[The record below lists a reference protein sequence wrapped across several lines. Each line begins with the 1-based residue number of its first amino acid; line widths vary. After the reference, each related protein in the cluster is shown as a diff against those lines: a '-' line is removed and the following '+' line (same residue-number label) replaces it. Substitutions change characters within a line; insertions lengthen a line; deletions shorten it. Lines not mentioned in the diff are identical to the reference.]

1 MGRWTRAEHEKFIQ
15 GKHFFPITGQTLN
28 SESSWPTCLF
38 GFAVRSLT
46 MLGLKLYG
54 KSWKKVEKH
63 IGSRCGAQ
71 IRSHAQK
78 FFIRLSKKYPKEDPL
93 DLLLRTNF
101 DPEIA
106 YIGIEDED
114 DEIKEQAKENRSQSL
129 LEMSDIER
137 DIEEMR

>member
-1 MGRWTRAEHEKFIQ
+1 
-15 GKHFFPITGQTLN
+15 
-28 SESSWPTCLF
+28 
-38 GFAVRSLT
+38 